1 VIEQLISASG
11 DIMTLS
17 DKVLLVGGGKMGSA
31 MLRGW
36 LSKGLATERV
46 RVIEPDTDVAKA
58 IDEDLA
64 VPVLSNIE
72 NLASDF
78 TPNVIVLAV
87 KPQGMN
93 TIVSGYAKMA
103 QAGAVTLSIAAGRN
117 VAFLE
122 RYLGCN
128 TAVVRTMPNTP
139 AAIGRGITA
148 AYPNKHVSSVQ
159 KESCHGLLE
168 AMGEVVWIS
177 DEDQI
182 DPVTAISG
190 SGPAYV
196 FLLIECLAAAA
207 RKQGLPDE
215 VAAKL
220 ALVTVAGA
228 GELALRSEEEASV
241 LRRNVTSPGGT
252 TAAALEVLMSDEG
265 LENLMMRAVQVA
277 TDRSRDLAG

>member
-1 VIEQLISASG
+1 
-11 DIMTLS
+11 MTLS
-17 DKVLLVGGGKMGSA
+17 SSVLLVGGGKMGSA

-36 LSKGLATERV
+36 LSKGLETERV
-46 RVIEPDTDVAKA
+46 RVIEPDVAASKA
-58 IDEDLA
+58 IGEDLA
-64 VPVLSNIE
+64 VPVLQNIQKLDSNF
-72 NLASDF
+72 SPD
-78 TPNVIVLAV
+78 VIVLAV
-87 KPQGMN
+87 KPQGMS
-93 TIVSGYAKMA
+93 TIVPNYAKMA
-103 QAGAVTLSIAAGRN
+103 QAGAVTVSIAAGRT

-122 RYLGCN
+122 RCLGRD
-128 TAVVRTMPNTP
+128 TAIVRTMPNTP

-148 AYPNKHVSSVQ
+148 AYPNKYVSIDQ

-177 DEDQI
+177 EEAQI

-196 FLLIECLAAAA
+196 FLLIECLAAAG
-207 RKQGLPDE
+207 RKQGLSDE

-228 GELALRSEEEASV
+228 GELALRSEEDASV
-241 LRRNVTSPGGT
+241 LRQNVTSPGGT

-265 LENLMMRAVQVA
+265 IENLMLRAVEAA
-277 TDRSRDLAG
+277 TVRSRGLAEYT

>member
-1 VIEQLISASG
+1 
-11 DIMTLS
+11 MTLS
-17 DKVLLVGGGKMGSA
+17 NNILLVGGGKMGSA

-46 RVIEPDTDVAKA
+46 RVIEPDADVSKA
-58 IDEDLA
+58 LEEELA
-64 VPVLSNIE
+64 VSVVPNLGNLDSNY
-72 NLASDF
+72 APD
-78 TPNVIVLAV
+78 VIVLAV

-93 TIVSGYAKMA
+93 TIVPGYAKMA
-103 QAGAVTLSIAAGRN
+103 QAGAVTLSIAAGRT

-122 RYLGCN
+122 RYLGRD

-148 AYPNKHVSSVQ
+148 AYPNKWVSSKQ

-196 FLLIECLAAAA
+196 FLLIECLATAA

-228 GELALRSEEEASV
+228 GELALRSDEDASV
-241 LRRNVTSPGGT
+241 LRQNVTSPGGT
-252 TAAALEVLMSDEG
+252 TAAALEILMSEEG
-265 LENLMMRAVQVA
+265 LKSLMLRAVQVA
-277 TDRSRDLAG
+277 TVRSRDLAG